1 MSSNE
6 NFDQFYLQNQ
16 ESRGIFRGFVPM
28 KTWQK
33 VNKLYT
39 FMTKYFLLVTATFSF
54 LKKVFDI
61 LFLNRIYFFMFY
73 FSILTFVLIKISNL
87 KLTIFVGPDVI
98 FIFLKAC

>member
-16 ESRGIFRGFVPM
+16 ESRGIFGGFVPM
-28 KTWQK
+28 ETWQK
-33 VNKLYT
+33 VSKLYT

-61 LFLNRIYFFMFY
+61 FIISEQKIFFHVLFLNFNFCSY
-73 FSILTFVLIKISNL
+73 
-87 KLTIFVGPDVI
+87 
-98 FIFLKAC
+98 

>member
-39 FMTKYFLLVTATFSF
+39 FMTKYFLLVTAIFSL

-61 LFLNRIYFFMFY
+61 LIISEQNIFFHVLFLNFNFCSY
-73 FSILTFVLIKISNL
+73 
-87 KLTIFVGPDVI
+87 
-98 FIFLKAC
+98 